1 MTEHIEA
8 KSNEIAPI
16 VIMPGDPLRAKMI
29 AEKYLKDYK
38 LVNKVRNNF
47 AYTGYYNN
55 KLVTVMAS
63 GMGMPSIGIYAYEL
77 YKFYNVEKIIR
88 IGTCG
93 AYTDKLKLYDTVL
106 VDSIY
111 SDSNYALVQS
121 DYKENIINGFANL
134 NNELIESSK
143 KLNINL
149 NIGRV
154 HSSDV
159 FYKQDDNFKEINEK
173 YNCLGVEME
182 SFALFNT
189 ARILNKEA
197 ACLLTISNSL
207 VDGSTTSSEERQ
219 NKFFDM
225 IEVALNIL

>member
-111 SDSNYALVQS
+111 SDSNYALIQS

-189 ARILNKEA
+189 ARILIKEA

>member
-111 SDSNYALVQS
+111 SDSNYALIQS